1 MAAERVETFFL
12 WGEIAADA
20 DGRKGRRRA
29 APRTPEGHPTQAPA
43 AQLLRAA
50 RLSTGSGVSKGSAL
64 ARLPT
69 LNGQPLPSRASSVES
84 DAQPTLTDWVIDG
97 LALNAPAALSA
108 LVTWP
113 AAAAPG
119 ITLGADLRFWIAA
132 ARFALELLARQRYVP
147 TLEEAGNTVAARWQA
162 AWVDADEQARFQWLV
177 NAMPPACRSLRAP
190 NAAWQPPGPLS
201 LLTAALTTWVDQQ
214 VRAWAGPMQRALP
227 RRPASGPVR
236 AWIDALF
243 SPQALVSGA
252 NFQISG
258 LVGQVKRWLEDL
270 QQATTAGFRVSFQ
283 LQTPAVVTAPG
294 ERSWTV
300 HYLLQATDDPSLQV
314 PAEQVWQEAGSTLTL
329 LNRRLVQPQERLLT
343 GLAKAARLFPPLE
356 PTLRDARPSS
366 AALTTPE
373 AYTFLREAAP
383 LLEQSGFGIL
393 TPPWWQKR
401 SAALGVRLKLKQKQ
415 TASEA
420 SGLLSFDKVVQY
432 DWQLALG
439 EEPLTEEEFA
449 RLAALK
455 SPLVQI
461 RGQWVEF
468 RPEQVEAAIR
478 FWEKR
483 RAQGE
488 LSLLEAMRLTLGDG
502 TQSAVD
508 GLPITDVALD
518 GWLKDLFQGLKRH
531 DQLEPLPAPAGFVG
545 ALRPYQARGLAWLVF
560 LRRVGLSGCLADDMG
575 LGKCLSADTLITV
588 NGAGL
593 AAEALW
599 ETYAGE
605 PSFDGEG
612 FWAQPRAPLLV
623 QARQETDGRL
633 AAAPVQRL
641 YRQLVDE
648 PLRRV
653 TLANGCHVTI
663 TRRHRLLTRQGW
675 TNDLHT
681 GDAIRCVSWAG
692 AAPDG
697 VAPTAADGFDEPTT
711 FSPIT
716 AIETAPYAGWV
727 YDLEISGHHN
737 FVANGILCHNT
748 IQTIGMVL
756 HGREQNPQPDPVL
769 LICPTSVVG
778 NWEREIGRFA
788 PSLRVLVHQ
797 GANRLSGED
806 FVTASQQ
813 ADIVVSSFSL
823 LARDR
828 ELLGKVRWGDVILD
842 EAQNIKNPA
851 TKQAQ
856 AARSLAARHRLAL
869 TGTPVENRLTDLW
882 SIMEFL
888 NPGYLGSQQAFRSKF
903 TLPIERYH
911 QPEPAAQLKALV
923 QPLLLRRV
931 KTDPTIIQDLPEKNE
946 MKVFCNLTAE
956 QATLYEAVVQ
966 DSLRQ
971 IEEADGMQRRGLVLS
986 TLMKLKQVCNHPA
999 QFLGDRTTS
1008 ELAGR
1013 SGKLNRLSEM
1023 LEEVLSV
1030 NDSALI
1036 FSQFYEMGE
1045 MLVQHLASSFGEE
1058 PLFLHG
1064 GVPARHRD
1072 EMVRLFQ
1079 SGDGPRLF
1087 VLSIKAGGVGL
1098 NLTQANHVFHF
1109 DRWWNPAVENQATDR
1124 AFRIGQQRNVQVHK
1138 FVCAGTL
1145 EEKIDLLIESKK
1157 DLANSI
1163 VGAGESW
1170 LTELSTAQLR
1180 DLLVLRQDAVSVEE
1194 GA

>member
-1 MAAERVETFFL
+1 MQRAAK
-12 WGEIAADA
+12 AAA
-20 DGRKGRRRA
+20 APPHTRRRDTR
-29 APRTPEGHPTQAPA
+29 PRR
-43 AQLLRAA
+43 LRRSCCCAA
-50 RLSTGSGVSKGSAL
+50 RLSTGSGVSKGGAL

-69 LNGQPLPSRASSVES
+69 LNGQPLPSRSSSVES
-84 DAQPTLTDWVIDG
+84 EAQPILADWVIDG

-177 NAMPPACRSLRAP
+177 NAMPPACRSLRAA
-190 NAAWQPPGPLS
+190 NAEDPLRFDRLTARGLSLSEDWQPPGPLT

-243 SPQALVSGA
+243 SPQALVSSA

-283 LQTPAVVTAPG
+283 LQTPAVVTSPG

-314 PAEQVWQEAGSTLTL
+314 PAEQVWQEASSTLTL

-415 TASEA
+415 AASEA

-439 EEPLTEEEFA
+439 EEPLTEEEFT

-508 GLPITDVALD
+508 GLPVTDVTLD
-518 GWLKDLFQGLKRH
+518 GWLQDLFQGLDRH

-575 LGKCLSADTLITV
+575 LGKCLSAETLILV
-588 NGAGL
+588 NGAG
-593 AAEALW
+593 W
-599 ETYAGE
+599 
-605 PSFDGEG
+605 
-612 FWAQPRAPLLV
+612 
-623 QARQETDGRL
+623 
-633 AAAPVQRL
+633 
-641 YRQLVDE
+641 
-648 PLRRV
+648 
-653 TLANGCHVTI
+653 
-663 TRRHRLLTRQGW
+663 
-675 TNDLHT
+675 
-681 GDAIRCVSWAG
+681 
-692 AAPDG
+692 
-697 VAPTAADGFDEPTT
+697 
-711 FSPIT
+711 
-716 AIETAPYAGWV
+716 
-727 YDLEISGHHN
+727 
-737 FVANGILCHNT
+737 
-748 IQTIGMVL
+748 
-756 HGREQNPQPDPVL
+756 
-769 LICPTSVVG
+769 
-778 NWEREIGRFA
+778 
-788 PSLRVLVHQ
+788 
-797 GANRLSGED
+797 
-806 FVTASQQ
+806 
-813 ADIVVSSFSL
+813 
-823 LARDR
+823 
-828 ELLGKVRWGDVILD
+828 
-842 EAQNIKNPA
+842 
-851 TKQAQ
+851 
-856 AARSLAARHRLAL
+856 
-869 TGTPVENRLTDLW
+869 
-882 SIMEFL
+882 
-888 NPGYLGSQQAFRSKF
+888 
-903 TLPIERYH
+903 
-911 QPEPAAQLKALV
+911 
-923 QPLLLRRV
+923 
-931 KTDPTIIQDLPEKNE
+931 
-946 MKVFCNLTAE
+946 
-956 QATLYEAVVQ
+956 
-966 DSLRQ
+966 
-971 IEEADGMQRRGLVLS
+971 QRRRCGRPTRASRPS
-986 TLMKLKQVCNHPA
+986 TAKA
-999 QFLGDRTTS
+999 F
-1008 ELAGR
+1008 GR
-1013 SGKLNRLSEM
+1013 SRERRFTSRRAKRRM
-1023 LEEVLSV
+1023 AAWWPRQCSV
-1030 NDSALI
+1030 SIGSAWM
-1036 FSQFYEMGE
+1036 S
-1045 MLVQHLASSFGEE
+1045 
-1058 PLFLHG
+1058 
-1064 GVPARHRD
+1064 R
-1072 EMVRLFQ
+1072 
-1079 SGDGPRLF
+1079 
-1087 VLSIKAGGVGL
+1087 
-1098 NLTQANHVFHF
+1098 
-1109 DRWWNPAVENQATDR
+1109 
-1124 AFRIGQQRNVQVHK
+1124 
-1138 FVCAGTL
+1138 CA
-1145 EEKIDLLIESKK
+1145 
-1157 DLANSI
+1157 A
-1163 VGAGESW
+1163 
-1170 LTELSTAQLR
+1170 
-1180 DLLVLRQDAVSVEE
+1180 
-1194 GA
+1194 